1 MLFKPPFTD
10 SLKGAK
16 VWKHYRNMHCTS
28 ELCFLSIFI
37 FGHRPNIKVFIKITL
52 IFNKTINFIWLKTIL
67 NEFLWWFMLG
77 RVLLIVIKSWYLISA
92 AKLLCGHT
100 VSRSNVND
108 LVKKNVN
115 KSFTIFYLLMGN
127 LTTNFDLPITKTKD
141 LAIRHII
148 NI

>member
-37 FGHRPNIKVFIKITL
+37 FGHRPNIKVFIKIHL

-100 VSRSNVND
+100 VLHS
-108 LVKKNVN
+108 LVIVAAYG
-115 KSFTIFYLLMGN
+115 FLAGHLLFNMKFATSGTRCGRC
-127 LTTNFDLPITKTKD
+127 LIYFLLSGTWRVRL
-141 LAIRHII
+141 L
-148 NI
+148 